1 MALKD
6 LLVIVD
12 NDPACP
18 ARVEIA
24 RRLAEKHEAHLT
36 GLHAMPRPVPL
47 YTDMPVPQAVET
59 AQWQDLQAAAARA
72 EALFHAGTR
81 GTTARTEWRVAE
93 GHVIEVASV
102 HARYA
107 DLTVLGQGIDIG
119 QASAALDVLP
129 AELALAVGR
138 PLLMVPRYGTFPT
151 VGEHVLVAWNG
162 SREATR
168 AVHDALPLLQ
178 RAKVVTV
185 LSIDPEDTG
194 EPRMPGGDIALHLS
208 RHGVPVQTAAVKGA
222 DIAVGDLLLSYAAD
236 HGIDLIVMG
245 AYGHTRLREMILGGA
260 TRDLLRSMTVPVLL
274 SH

>member
-18 ARVEIA
+18 ARIEIA
-24 RRLAEKHEAHLT
+24 RRLAEAHDAHLT
-36 GLHAMPRPVPL
+36 GLHVMPFPAPI
-47 YTDMPVPQAVET
+47 YTDMPVPQAVEN
-59 AQWQDLQAAAARA
+59 AQWQELEAAAARA
-72 EALFHAGTR
+72 EALFRAGTR
-81 GTTARTEWRVAE
+81 GTTARTEWRMAR
-93 GHVIEVASV
+93 GHVLDVASV

-119 QASAALDVLP
+119 QASAALNVLP
-129 AELALAVGR
+129 AQLALAVGR
-138 PLLMVPRYGTFPT
+138 PLLVVPRYGTFPT
-151 VGEHVLVAWNG
+151 VAEHVLVAWNG

-194 EPRMPGGDIALHLS
+194 QPRMEGGDIALHLS
-208 RHGVPVQTAAVKGA
+208 RHAVPVQRPRSRARTSRWAISSSPTLPTTA
-222 DIAVGDLLLSYAAD
+222 S
-236 HGIDLIVMG
+236 
-245 AYGHTRLREMILGGA
+245 T
-260 TRDLLRSMTVPVLL
+260 S
-274 SH
+274 S